1 MMCLSEVTRMRL
13 KEKVCLVT
21 NAGDYMGPATVK
33 EFQRE
38 GAILFVHG
46 KDAGKVKE
54 MLERFEVDLST
65 ITVLEGDIGSL
76 NGSQQM
82 VEKVMEEKGR
92 IDVLV
97 NVNSH
102 PSGGTLVHE
111 TDEAFWRSMFHRL
124 VDELFYMCKAVLPFM
139 IEARR
144 GKIVNFTSSAGVRGM
159 PKYATYSA
167 ARFAANGFTQ
177 ALGREVARYNIQVN
191 AIAQNYVENPQY
203 YPDELLSNPEIL
215 AKIQKKIPL
224 GRLAK
229 GWESARLA
237 VFLAS
242 DESNFLCGEVIR
254 FTGGGD

>member
-1 MMCLSEVTRMRL
+1 MRL
-13 KEKVCLVT
+13 KEKVCLIT

-38 GAILFVHG
+38 GAILYVHG
-46 KDAGKVKE
+46 KDGGKVRE
-54 MLERFEVDLST
+54 MLERFEVDLSA
-65 ITVLEGDIGSL
+65 ISLLEADIGSPD
-76 NGSQQM
+76 GAQKIA
-82 VEKVMEEKGR
+82 EKVSGEKGR

-102 PSGGTLVHE
+102 PPGGSLVHE
-111 TDEAFWRSMFHRL
+111 TEEAFWRSMFHRL
-124 VDELFYMCKAVLPFM
+124 VDELFFMCKAVLPFM

-203 YPDELLSNPEIL
+203 YPDELIANPEIL
-215 AKIQKKIPL
+215 AKIQQKIPL

-242 DESNFLCGEVIR
+242 EESDFLCGEVIR

>member
-1 MMCLSEVTRMRL
+1 
-13 KEKVCLVT
+13 
-21 NAGDYMGPATVK
+21 MGPATVK

-38 GAILFVHG
+38 GAILYVHG
-46 KDAGKVKE
+46 RDGGQVRE
-54 MLERFEVDLST
+54 MLERFEVDLAT
-65 ITVLEGDIGSL
+65 VTVLEADLGSP
-76 NGSQQM
+76 GEAQKIAAQIA
-82 VEKVMEEKGR
+82 EEKGR

-102 PSGGTLVHE
+102 PSGGSLVHE
-111 TDEAFWRSMFHRL
+111 TEESFWRSMFHRL
-124 VDELFYMCKAVLPFM
+124 VDELFFTCKAVLPYM
-139 IEARR
+139 IEAQR

-159 PKYATYSA
+159 PKYAAYSA

-203 YPDELLSNPEIL
+203 YPDELLTNPDIL
-215 AKIQKKIPL
+215 AKIRRKIPL

-229 GWESARLA
+229 GRESARMA

-242 DESNFLCGEVIR
+242 EESDFLCGEVIR